1 MPRVAVIG
9 AGHNGLVCAAYLARA
24 GIDVSV
30 LERRH
35 LVGGAC
41 VTEERW
47 PGFRVSRAAYVLGIF
62 RPRIFRE
69 LELRRFGVKLLP
81 RSPSSFTPLPDRRSL
96 VLGPD
101 PAANAEEIGHF
112 SKRDAAAYPRYERW
126 LERVALAVEPSLD
139 LPPPDPRLRRPRD
152 LLPWL
157 AALRGAARLG
167 RELPRAARLLLGPA
181 SDLLR
186 EWFDSEPL
194 RGTLATDAVIGAFAS
209 PNTPGTGS
217 VLFHHVMG
225 SVTGTRGV
233 WAYVEGGM
241 GTLAE
246 GLSQAA
252 QAAGARVRT
261 EAPVARV
268 RLRGGRATGVI
279 LEDGEEVAADAVVSC
294 ADPVRTFG
302 SLVDSAELPEAFAR
316 AVAAIDMRS
325 PVVKLNLAL
334 EAPPRFRVND
344 RSSPPLGGTIH
355 IGAVELDALDL
366 AYHEAAGGVVSS
378 RPMVELTIPSTL
390 DATLAPPGR
399 HVASV
404 FAQYAP
410 ARSPDDPAWPEL
422 RDRMQQRV
430 LAAIDEVAPGFS
442 SSVLELEVLA
452 APDLEDL
459 FGLSGG
465 NIFHGAMSPDRLAFL
480 RPVPGW
486 SRYRTPIERLY
497 LCGSGTHPG
506 GGVTGACGRNAALE
520 IRADLGTRFRR
531 LSRSTPARIG

>member
-1 MPRVAVIG
+1 MPRVVVIG
-9 AGHNGLVCAAYLARA
+9 AGHNGLVCAAYLARS
-24 GIDVSV
+24 GFDVSV
-30 LERRH
+30 LERRPV
-35 LVGGAC
+35 VGGAC

-69 LELRRFGVKLLP
+69 LGLARFGVKLLA

-101 PAANAEEIGHF
+101 PATNAEEIGRF

-126 LERVALAVEPSLD
+126 LERIARALEPSFD
-139 LPPPDPRLRRPRD
+139 LPPPDLRLRRPRD

-167 RELPRAARLLLGPA
+167 HELPRAARLLLGPA
-181 SDLLR
+181 AELLR

-209 PNTPGTGS
+209 PSTPGTGA

-241 GTLAE
+241 GALADA
-246 GLSQAA
+246 LSHSA

-261 EAPVARV
+261 GAPVARV
-268 RLRGGRATGVI
+268 RVRGGRATGVI
-279 LEDGEEVAADAVVSC
+279 LEDGEELPADAVVSS

-302 SLVDSAELPEAFAR
+302 SLVEPDELPERFAR
-316 AVAAIDMRS
+316 AVAAIDVRS

-334 EAPPRFRVND
+334 DALPRFRVND
-344 RSSPPLGGTIH
+344 RSEPPLCGTVH
-355 IGAVELDALDL
+355 IGAVELDALDR
-366 AYHEAAGGVVSS
+366 AYRDAAGGAVSS
-378 RPMVELTIPSTL
+378 QPMVELTLPSAL
-390 DATLAPPGR
+390 DRTLAPEGR

-404 FAQYAP
+404 FAQFAP
-410 ARSPDDPAWPEL
+410 VRSADDPAWPEL

-430 LAAIDEVAPGFS
+430 LAAIDEVAPRFS

-452 APDLEDL
+452 APDLEEI
-459 FGLSGG
+459 FGLTGG
-465 NIFHGAMSPDRLAFL
+465 NIFHGAMLPDRLAFL

-486 SRYRTPIERLY
+486 SRYRTPIDRLY

-506 GGVTGACGRNAALE
+506 GGITGACGRNAALE
-520 IRADLGTRFRR
+520 IGADLGARR
-531 LSRSTPARIG
+531 LHRGGA